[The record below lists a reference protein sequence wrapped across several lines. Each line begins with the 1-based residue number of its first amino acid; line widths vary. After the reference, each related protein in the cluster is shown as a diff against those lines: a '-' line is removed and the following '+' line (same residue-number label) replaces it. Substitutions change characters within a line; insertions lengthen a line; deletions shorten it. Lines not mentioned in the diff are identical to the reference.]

1 MDLGLLNRVDPLS
14 DYYLD
19 VLAHNVVSLATAVNT
34 CECSASK
41 IWYKNYKNDI
51 ILLCF
56 IHYFYVQNGYT
67 ALMYAAL
74 NGHTA
79 TVQYL
84 VERTT
89 AQVNATNN
97 VSHSNSVQCITVHV
111 HWVLVN
117 KHKYH

>member
-1 MDLGLLNRVDPLS
+1 MR
-14 DYYLD
+14 
-19 VLAHNVVSLATAVNT
+19 
-34 CECSASK
+34 
-41 IWYKNYKNDI
+41 
-51 ILLCF
+51 
-56 IHYFYVQNGYT
+56 
-67 ALMYAAL
+67 AAES
-74 NGHTA
+74 GHTA

-89 AQVNATNN
+89 AQVNATSD

>member
-1 MDLGLLNRVDPLS
+1 MDPLS
-14 DYYLD
+14 NYYLD
-19 VLAHNVVSLATAVNT
+19 VLAHNVVTLATAVNT

-41 IWYKNYKNDI
+41 IWYKNDI

-56 IHYFYVQNGYT
+56 IHYSHVQYGYT
-67 ALMYAAL
+67 ALMEAAYE
-74 NGHTA
+74 GHTA
-79 TVQYL
+79 IVQYL

-89 AQVNATNN
+89 AQVNATSN

>member
-1 MDLGLLNRVDPLS
+1 MQHGD
-14 DYYLD
+14 
-19 VLAHNVVSLATAVNT
+19 
-34 CECSASK
+34 
-41 IWYKNYKNDI
+41 
-51 ILLCF
+51 
-56 IHYFYVQNGYT
+56 T
-67 ALMYAAL
+67 ALMLAAEK
-74 NGHTA
+74 GHTA
-79 TVQYL
+79 VVQYL

>member
-1 MDLGLLNRVDPLS
+1 MQDGS
-14 DYYLD
+14 T
-19 VLAHNVVSLATAVNT
+19 VL
-34 CECSASK
+34 
-41 IWYKNYKNDI
+41 IR
-51 ILLCF
+51 
-56 IHYFYVQNGYT
+56 
-67 ALMYAAL
+67 AAI

-79 TVQYL
+79 IVQYL

-117 KHKYH
+117 KHKYY

>member
-1 MDLGLLNRVDPLS
+1 MS
-14 DYYLD
+14 
-19 VLAHNVVSLATAVNT
+19 VVPRKYGI
-34 CECSASK
+34 K
-41 IWYKNYKNDI
+41 ITKMI
-51 ILLCF
+51 IL
-56 IHYFYVQNGYT
+56 IHYSHVQLGST
-67 ALMYAAL
+67 SLMWAARK
-74 NGHTA
+74 GHTA
-79 TVQYL
+79 IVQYL